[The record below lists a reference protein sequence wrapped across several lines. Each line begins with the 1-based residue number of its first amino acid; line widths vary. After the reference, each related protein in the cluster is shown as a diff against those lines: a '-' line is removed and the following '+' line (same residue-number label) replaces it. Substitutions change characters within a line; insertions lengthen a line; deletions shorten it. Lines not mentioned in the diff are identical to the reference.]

1 MNTSPLSQ
9 RLTFVIALALVLA
22 RVSDSAVAAELKAG
36 ETFPDLA
43 QFELE
48 GKLPESLR
56 DKVVLVDFWASWCGP
71 CKASFPAMVELH
83 KQYAA
88 RGLVILAVS
97 VDEKKA
103 AMDEFLAKH
112 PVSFTVVRD
121 ARQKLIARVDAS
133 NVPTSFILDGKGRV
147 HWVHNGFRGSET
159 LKEYRREIEHL
170 LTLAPGK

>member
-1 MNTSPLSQ
+1 MNTSLLSL
-9 RLTFVIALALVLA
+9 RLIFAIAPALVLA
-22 RVSDSAVAAELKAG
+22 GVPDSGVAAQLKTG

-48 GKLPESLR
+48 GKPPESLR

-71 CKASFPAMVELH
+71 CKASFPALAGLH
-83 KQYAA
+83 KQYAD
-88 RGLVILAVS
+88 RGLVIIAVS

-121 ARQKLIARVDAS
+121 LRQKLIARIDAS
-133 NVPTSFILDGKGRV
+133 NVPTSFILDGAGRV
-147 HWVHNGFRGSET
+147 CFVHNGFRGSET
-159 LKEYRREIEHL
+159 LKEYQREIEQL
-170 LTLAPGK
+170 LKLIPGK